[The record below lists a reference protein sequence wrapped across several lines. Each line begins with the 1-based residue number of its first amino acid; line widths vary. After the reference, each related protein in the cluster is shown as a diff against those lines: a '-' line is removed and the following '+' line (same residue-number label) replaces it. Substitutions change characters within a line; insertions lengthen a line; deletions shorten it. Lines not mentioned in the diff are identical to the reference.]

1 MTQGDISSIMK
12 EAMMLI
18 MLCSAPMLVIALA
31 VGLVVA
37 IFQATTQIQEATLA
51 FGVKIIAVIVAFLVF
66 GPWILTKL
74 VDFTETLLMNMN
86 TYIK

>member
-31 VGLVVA
+31 VGLLVA

-51 FGVKIIAVIVAFLVF
+51 FGVKIIAVIIAFLVF

>member
-31 VGLVVA
+31 VGLLVA